1 MLIVD
6 TGPLVALFD
15 PQDADFKGCHDI
27 LKTLQEPLYTTEA
40 ILTEAFHILDPNS
53 RGAYG
58 LMRFILEDL
67 VTIVSLS
74 KSDIARSFELMDQY
88 SDCPMDFAD
97 ATLIVIAEN
106 MKTTS
111 VFTLD
116 VKDFSNYKIKSEHRN
131 YGANIVSPK
140 PC

>member
-1 MLIVD
+1 MLIID

-15 PQDADFKGCHDI
+15 PQDPDFPGCQKI
-27 LKTLQEPLYTTEA
+27 MATLREPLYATEA
-40 ILTEAFHILDPNS
+40 VLTEAFHILDPNS
-53 RGAYG
+53 RGAHG
-58 LMRFILEDL
+58 LMQFILEEL
-67 VTIVSLS
+67 VTIVGLR
-74 KSDIARSFELMDQY
+74 KNDIGRSFELMDQY

-106 MKTTS
+106 LKIKS

-116 VKDFSNYKIKSEHRN
+116 VNDFSAYKIKRGHRS
-131 YGANIVSPK
+131 YAVDIISPR